1 MIVVKNHQALLKIVS
16 KDFYFVD
23 EGKFS
28 ELFSL
33 LASYRIKV
41 NMTQNTALAFS
52 VCVNNDES
60 KIEQLINAL
69 ASSYTVEVID
79 QLKLITIRHS
89 EDTLYKDLR
98 ANKKI
103 YLEEKIR
110 SNIQL
115 LMHQDEKL

>member
-1 MIVVKNHQALLKIVS
+1 MQADKSGTLIQSYSDIVYPPMIVVKNQQALLKIVS

-52 VCVNNDES
+52 
-60 KIEQLINAL
+60 KIGK
-69 ASSYTVEVID
+69 VILTKWF
-79 QLKLITIRHS
+79 Q
-89 EDTLYKDLR
+89 
-98 ANKKI
+98 
-103 YLEEKIR
+103 
-110 SNIQL
+110 
-115 LMHQDEKL
+115 